1 MTAGFLSLRL
11 APAPA
16 DTSLDLLGEP
26 TLTETWCDPQ
36 GRIIGSVCLSDGR
49 YRFEILGLAAY
60 CFRDGA
66 ADVACFPE
74 AGVAPSVARD
84 TFYRS
89 VLPFVLHTRGLE
101 ALHASA
107 VLSGGRVYAFCGPS
121 GMGKSTLV
129 DAFRQRGYALWADDA
144 LVLDRRDGVPVAA
157 VVPFHVRL
165 HKVGPAWVSAAR
177 EAVPDGVADRF
188 EPAAGLAAPLGAIFI
203 LERNT
208 IPDQGPQLDLLD
220 PAEAL
225 RQVLTHAYAFT
236 VTGREARRRLVS
248 YFLALIAAT
257 PVYRLCV
264 PDDRGRVAATVA
276 LLEPMLAAGNGAT
289 AGD

>member
-1 MTAGFLSLRL
+1 MSAGFLSLRL
-11 APAPA
+11 APTPA
-16 DTSLDLLGEP
+16 DTSLDPLGEP
-26 TLTETWCDPQ
+26 ILTETWRDPY
-36 GRIIGSVCLSDGR
+36 GRVIGNVCLSDGR
-49 YRFEILGLAAY
+49 YRFEIYGLAVY
-60 CFRDGA
+60 RFRDGA
-66 ADVACFPE
+66 ADVACFPA

-121 GMGKSTLV
+121 GTGKSTLA

-144 LVLDRRDGVPVAA
+144 LVLDRRDAVSVAT

-177 EAVPDGVADRF
+177 DAVPDGVADRF
-188 EPAAGLAAPLGAIFI
+188 DPAAGLAAPLGAIFI
-203 LERNT
+203 LERSM
-208 IPDQGPQLDLLD
+208 IPGRAPQLDLLD

-236 VTGREARRRLVS
+236 VTGREARRRLAS
-248 YFLALIAAT
+248 NFLALIAAT
-257 PVYRLCV
+257 QVYRLCV
-264 PDDRGRVAATVA
+264 PDDRDRIAATVA
-276 LLEPMLAAGNGAT
+276 LLEPLLAAGNGA